1 MPQHS
6 KNIAKDVWR
15 LILPMLQPQELLIT
29 HRLNKHLF
37 DWTINVV
44 HLYKLIKLYE
54 KSGFSATSPLAPM
67 LEGIIDEDAPLETQ
81 VEILNWMK
89 RTYLQHLP
97 IHETQDMVP
106 FTNITALINK
116 QLHLMLSMSI
126 KSVTKTELKPEAL
139 DLSKIYSHALSL
151 HVPAMRS
158 KYAIDHS
165 YAHGVAPSSLLLI
178 SFLDYTLSL
187 NQEEFS
193 QEELFFYNIV
203 GFAFKYICYA
213 DVKKTILD
221 YQNNKIFSTTIQQF
235 VAANSQRL
243 LAERD
248 INLILSTLAN
258 LNNRCDYFHKI
269 EIIGLFLL
277 SLELLALAM
286 DSLPLVS
293 DENYFSSQLPYL
305 VFNTLVAILLLNSPN
320 LAVAFG
326 HFISAQYEKIITPP
340 TVHDESLVELTEVV
354 VVTEEKTSAS
364 SSLSH
369 RHGFFTSFPA
379 ETAYAAA
386 ESKDH
391 LKLM

>member
-15 LILPMLQPQELLIT
+15 LILPMLQPQELLIA

-37 DWTINVV
+37 DWTINVA

-54 KSGFSATSPLAPM
+54 KSGFSATTPLAPM
-67 LEGIIDEDAPLETQ
+67 LEDIIDEDAPLETQ
-81 VEILNWMK
+81 VKILNWIK

-106 FTNITALINK
+106 FTNIAALINK
-116 QLHLMLSMSI
+116 QLQLMLSMSI

-139 DLSKIYSHALSL
+139 DLSKIYGHALSL

-158 KYAIDHS
+158 KYAMDHS
-165 YAHGVAPSSLLLI
+165 YAHGVAPSLLLLI
-178 SFLDYTLSL
+178 SLLDYTLSL

-193 QEELFFYNIV
+193 QNDLFFYNIV

-213 DVKKTILD
+213 DIKKTIFD
-221 YQNNKIFSTTIQQF
+221 YQNNKIFSTTIQRF
-235 VAANSQRL
+235 VAANNQGL

-248 INLILSTLAN
+248 INLILSTLSN

-277 SLELLALAM
+277 SLEFLALSM

-293 DENYFSSQLPYL
+293 AENYFSAQLPYL

-320 LAVAFG
+320 LAIALSDFL
-326 HFISAQYEKIITPP
+326 SAQYEKIISPAA
-340 TVHDESLVELTEVV
+340 VHDKSLVELTEVV
-354 VVTEEKTSAS
+354 VVTEEKTNAS

-369 RHGFFTSFPA
+369 RHGFFTSSSA
-379 ETAYAAA
+379 KTT
-386 ESKDH
+386 SSVSDNH
-391 LKLM
+391 LKLI